1 LGKIPFLGPEQ
12 KNVKKIA
19 SSGEEPQLPFPNL
32 PGLQPGASGRL
43 SLSLSLFFTGTAQ
56 GLALSQARKA
66 ENAGIAGRAQ
76 NRNSALLQKC
86 KARCPVPEITGNQQG
101 QFLRRGFSTWL
112 GQGLI
117 LRHILGSQI
126 SKKAIFRPE
135 AQNQEFWT
143 FAKLQSPEPQ
153 KKQKRQTYPSCHRI
167 LNPP

>member
-1 LGKIPFLGPEQ
+1 MKIL
-12 KNVKKIA
+12 A

-32 PGLQPGASGRL
+32 PGLQPGASGRFSLSL
-43 SLSLSLFFTGTAQ
+43 SLSLSLFFPGTAQ
-56 GLALSQARKA
+56 GLALGQARKA
-66 ENAGIAGRAQ
+66 ENAGIGGRAQ
-76 NRNSALLQKC
+76 HRNSALLQKC

-101 QFLRRGFSTWL
+101 QFPRRGFSTWL

-126 SKKAIFRPE
+126 SKKAIFRTE

-153 KKQKRQTYPSCHRI
+153 KK
-167 LNPP
+167 